1 MQQQLRSNREGRDTE
16 WKYVLNIWKG
26 SLIKSREWFF
36 RLQSLSTIFQLI
48 QSQYK
53 DSQALVEYSSYEIE
67 RISMV
72 RHTVNERNI
81 NVFWDR
87 MSPDC
92 THVDYDKIRPREEA
106 FNITIFDPR

>member
-1 MQQQLRSNREGRDTE
+1 MQQQLRNNRKGWDTE
-16 WKYVLNIWKG
+16 WKYVWNFLKE
-26 SLIKSREWFF
+26 SLIKSRGWFF
-36 RLQSLSTIFQLI
+36 RVHSLSTIFQLI
-48 QSQYK
+48 QSQYE

-67 RISMV
+67 RISMA

>member
-16 WKYVLNIWKG
+16 WKYVLNILKE
-26 SLIKSREWFF
+26 SLIKLREWFF
-36 RLQSLSTIFQLI
+36 RLQSLSTNFQLI
-48 QSQYK
+48 QSQYE